1 MTDDKKNTTV
11 SSLKSPGRAEWRLL
25 QAQLATDED
34 ERKAKEQQASECR
47 DELKNMLLGALQM
60 QHLVVLAGSGC
71 SLAVDGPSM
80 GDLWNAA
87 IGSPPGDAAK
97 AVAEAVGF
105 DLEPKAN
112 HDIEV
117 FLSWIEAFQYVN
129 RDKTEVASFLVHAK
143 KIILDKCS
151 DFLEEAT
158 LTGHQTFLHR
168 LSRRRARD
176 HRLKLF
182 TTNYDL
188 CFEKAASALGLVVL
202 DGLSFTTPRR
212 YDPRHFGYDIVV
224 RGRGGEGQVGYL
236 PGVFLLYKLHGSVHW
251 ARDGSG
257 EIVEKAAPTGEEAC
271 LIYPA
276 RDKYQQSYTQP
287 YLESM
292 AQYLAAIREPNTCVL
307 VAGFGFNDNHL
318 SEPLLAAVK
327 SNPHLRLVIVDYSP
341 EQKVADGKPYW
352 KELAQLSESGEDIW
366 MIQADFEG
374 FAPMVPDLQS
384 LTPAESLMKAV
395 KGAMGGR

>member
-1 MTDDKKNTTV
+1 M
-11 SSLKSPGRAEWRLL
+11 
-25 QAQLATDED
+25 
-34 ERKAKEQQASECR
+34 
-47 DELKNMLLGALQM
+47 
-60 QHLVVLAGSGC
+60 
-71 SLAVDGPSM
+71 
-80 GDLWNAA
+80 
-87 IGSPPGDAAK
+87 
-97 AVAEAVGF
+97 
-105 DLEPKAN
+105 
-112 HDIEV
+112 
-117 FLSWIEAFQYVN
+117 
-129 RDKTEVASFLVHAK
+129 
-143 KIILDKCS
+143 
-151 DFLEEAT
+151 
-158 LTGHQTFLHR
+158 
-168 LSRRRARD
+168 
-176 HRLKLF
+176 
-182 TTNYDL
+182 
-188 CFEKAASALGLVVL
+188 
-202 DGLSFTTPRR
+202 
-212 YDPRHFGYDIVV
+212 
-224 RGRGGEGQVGYL
+224 
-236 PGVFLLYKLHGSVHW
+236 
-251 ARDGSG
+251 
-257 EIVEKAAPTGEEAC
+257 EKAAPTGEEAC